1 MGRRDSGMIIMWQ
14 SQGTVLEKEI
24 REIWDKCHQESEILK
39 YLVCSNV
46 VKTYTWKKFQG

>member
-1 MGRRDSGMIIMWQ
+1 M
-14 SQGTVLEKEI
+14 LEKEI

-46 VKTYTWKKFQG
+46 EKRLTHGRNFRGELVFGAYKTMQVGNK